1 MAINTAHI
9 VSHYAQ
15 PKPRGFQ
22 WNPRP
27 LKLAKSYPVPSRPRI
42 PSAQSSP
49 DAPQPVVRVQNEQ
62 QEESI
67 PVEEA
72 KPDVS
77 ESQPEESQV
86 ETASSNNTTSPLS
99 INSEL
104 VAEPGVSPEDFLR
117 NALPST
123 HTFSQPTPTHTPMV
137 TPSHS
142 RLDLSPPH
150 RLRPSSSMSN
160 ISSTS
165 NRSRPPSAM
174 SVSGRTRRSSSRT
187 SLRQSTAP
195 SVGAGSS

>member
-42 PSAQSSP
+42 PSAQSLP

-77 ESQPEESQV
+77 D
-86 ETASSNNTTSPLS
+86 SNNTTSPLS

-174 SVSGRTRRSSSRT
+174 SVSSRTRRSSSRT

>member
-42 PSAQSSP
+42 PSAQSLP

-117 NALPST
+117 SVLIIYTN
-123 HTFSQPTPTHTPMV
+123 
-137 TPSHS
+137 
-142 RLDLSPPH
+142 
-150 RLRPSSSMSN
+150 
-160 ISSTS
+160 
-165 NRSRPPSAM
+165 NRVEP
-174 SVSGRTRRSSSRT
+174 
-187 SLRQSTAP
+187 
-195 SVGAGSS
+195 